1 MTPSQA
7 QIDDAREWA
16 KAQRTFDVGGLAK
29 ELEENGV
36 EDAGNWAGRLIAKWH
51 ALGYV
56 KTAGGS
62 RASRRYH
69 WRHAE

>member
-16 KAQRTFDVGGLAK
+16 KAQRTFDHGGLAK

-36 EDAGNWAGRLIAKWH
+36 EDAGHWACRLIAKWC
-51 ALGYV
+51 ALSYV

-62 RASRRYH
+62 PASRRYH
-69 WRHAE
+69 WLHAE

>member
-16 KAQRTFDVGGLAK
+16 KAQRTFTVGGLAK

-36 EDAGNWAGRLIAKWH
+36 EESAHWAGRLIAKWC
-51 ALGYV
+51 ALGYA

-62 RASRRYH
+62 RCSRSYH